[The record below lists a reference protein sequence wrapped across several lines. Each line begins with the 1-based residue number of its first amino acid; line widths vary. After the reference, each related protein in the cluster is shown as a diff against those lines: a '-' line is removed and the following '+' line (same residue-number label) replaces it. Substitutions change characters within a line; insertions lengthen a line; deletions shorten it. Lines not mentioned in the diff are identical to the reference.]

1 MPARIIK
8 KKTKEQKKDNDWRD
22 GVDCSV
28 KVFLRVRP
36 FNKKEVAGME
46 NGKVK
51 DEVGAGGSLCVANK
65 AFESKSVV
73 VSKSPTSC
81 TILKEQKKG
90 VPKSSS
96 NEGMFHF
103 DKVFNC
109 VSEGEG
115 GSQAEIFQTIGP
127 ELLDAALCG
136 YNICLMAY
144 GQTSS
149 GKTYTMTGGDQYHHP
164 TRKGIIP
171 RFLDGLFSRM
181 QAKEATHPNI
191 HFKLEAGYMEIYSE
205 QVRDL
210 LRPSNRKR
218 LQVREHP
225 QLGPFADG
233 LTMSPILSPSAI
245 SKLLETGDKSRH
257 VRATKMN
264 DQSSRSH
271 AILQLVLTQYIAEEP
286 TGDDDDDEPR
296 TATVVSKINLVDL
309 AGSERQKASGVEG
322 EGRREAIHINTALHC
337 LRKVIDSLTE
347 EKRSQGA
354 LRALQRESI
363 LTWLLAD
370 SLGGNSKT
378 VLIATVSPAAIN
390 TAETLSTLKY
400 ASAARAIENVIKVNT
415 DGQTAVIQALED
427 EIKHLAEQLQ
437 AQNNKKRQE
446 ELRLRQEE
454 QRKLEEALALNQ
466 EQLANCSEEHLRE
479 RKKLQDRLIELEEQ
493 NQTLEQMIYEMD
505 QIEKDLQQQLQAA
518 QAKLKSLLGE
528 QNRNVIHHNQLSVE
542 MAELRSESSGKTQ
555 QIKHLERQFYRD
567 IELLVKGN
575 PKFEKLIKAATKPVK
590 GYGGGPK
597 DPAVVELYFTRLQ
610 NEALQLSME
619 STLDTLND
627 AFKENARL
635 TSIVS
640 GAMTQIADSENL
652 QLNFEEQSATIRR
665 LQQDLDLANTKEAK
679 YLGQLKDLSFEHLL
693 LKKKYIDLRDNTI
706 PHPEHV
712 DSSDQL
718 ISQPPSD
725 GGSAVELP
733 AELKQACDFFGFRDP
748 IAFSKWVVKTL
759 GVNDGEHVTGDGPV
773 PGSLQVKKSNHVCY
787 FCEFFFF
794 FFGKKNPKTIYL
806 INNKHKALL
815 SNDGISLRSTI
826 YGMKNGNGN
835 GNE

>member
-8 KKTKEQKKDNDWRD
+8 KKQKEEKAPDWRD

-36 FNKKEVAGME
+36 FNRKEISEMSST
-46 NGKVK
+46 KVK
-51 DEVGAGGSLCVANK
+51 GDPGAGQSLCVTNK
-65 AFESKSVV
+65 ELESKSVV
-73 VSKSPTSC
+73 VLRGPTSC
-81 TILKEQKKG
+81 TLLKEKKG
-90 VPKSSS
+90 VPKQDRAT
-96 NEGMFHF
+96 EGLFHF

-115 GSQAEIFQTIGP
+115 SQMELFQTVGP

-149 GKTYTMTGGDQYHHP
+149 GKTFTMTGGDQFHHP
-164 TRKGIIP
+164 THRGIIP

-181 QAKEATHPNI
+181 GAKEATHPNI

-210 LRPSNRKR
+210 LRPNNRKR

-271 AILQLVLTQYIAEEP
+271 AILQLVLTQFIAEEGP
-286 TGDDDDDEPR
+286 EDEEPHM
-296 TATVVSKINLVDL
+296 ATVVSKINLVDL

-347 EKRSQGA
+347 DKRSQGA

-378 VLIATVSPAAIN
+378 VLIATVSPASVN

-427 EIKHLAEQLQ
+427 EIQRLADQLQ
-437 AQNNKKRQE
+437 NQDREKREQ

-454 QRKLEEALALNQ
+454 QRRLEEALAENQ
-466 EQLANCSEEHLRE
+466 AQLANCSEEHLRE
-479 RKKLQDRLIELEEQ
+479 RTRLQNKLIELEEQ

-505 QIEKDLQQQLQAA
+505 QVEKDLQQQLQAA
-518 QAKLKSLLGE
+518 KAQLKSLLGE
-528 QNRNVIHHNQLSVE
+528 QNRSVHHQNQLSVE
-542 MAELRSESSGKTQ
+542 MAELRHESDGKTQ
-555 QIKHLERQFYRD
+555 QINQLERKFYRD

-575 PKFEKLIKAATKPVK
+575 PKFDKLIKAATKPVK

-610 NEALQLSME
+610 NEALQLSLE
-619 STLDTLND
+619 STLETLNS

-635 TSIVS
+635 SSIVS
-640 GAMTQIADSENL
+640 GAMTQIADAENR
-652 QLNFEEQSATIRR
+652 QLNFDDQDATIRR
-665 LQQDLDLANTKEAK
+665 LQQQLDLANTKEEK

-693 LKKKYIDLRDNTI
+693 LKKKYLDLRDSTI
-706 PHPEHV
+706 PPPEHSN
-712 DSSDQL
+712 SSDEL
-718 ISQPPSD
+718 ICPPPPPD

-733 AELKQACDFFGFRDP
+733 PELQQACDFFGFRDP

-759 GVNDGEHVTGDGPV
+759 GVNDGEQVQGDGPV
-773 PGSLQVKKSNHVCY
+773 PGSLQVKKSNH
-787 FCEFFFF
+787 
-794 FFGKKNPKTIYL
+794 
-806 INNKHKALL
+806 ALL
-815 SNDGISLRSTI
+815 SNDAISLRSTF
-826 YGMKNGNGN
+826 YGNKN
-835 GNE
+835 ERE